1 MRRTAPLLF
10 ALPLALLASCGG
22 TDDARGPV
30 GGTVIIAAAADADA
44 MLPPLVRTSQG
55 RLASELL
62 FDRLV
67 EIGPSLNTI
76 GDADF
81 QPRLA
86 KSWTWSAD
94 SLSITFT
101 LHPDA
106 TWHDGRPVVAADVEA
121 GYAAI
126 IDTANGSNLLA
137 DLADV
142 AGVSSNNDGT
152 VTIQFKRRAPE
163 QFYAASV
170 IFPLPAHLIPT
181 EPGAILATSALARN
195 PVGSGPYRF
204 VQWTPL
210 ERFEFA
216 AVEDFYRGRARLDR
230 VVVTITP
237 EPATGLARLWAEEAD
252 VWELLP
258 AGDVAEAQRH
268 AHVRLVNSNA
278 FDYSFVAFNF
288 RDATDREKPHP
299 LFADAA
305 LRRAISMAVDRPA
318 IVQAIF
324 DTLAI
329 PLKGPFVTS
338 QFTADTSVAQ
348 LPFDRTAAA
357 ALLDS
362 LGWRVDAKDGMRR
375 RNGKLLTFTALI
387 PGSSRNRERASV
399 LMQEQLRQVG
409 IAMEIERAENRTFT
423 QKRQDGQFD
432 VVFGGWLTT
441 PSPRGLRSTWGT
453 FGDDGWG
460 GQNDG
465 RYSNASFDA
474 AVQSG
479 LAAMDAT
486 TARAHFKEAY
496 GIIVNDAAA
505 MFLYEP
511 RTVAVVHK
519 RFRIPKWRPD
529 GWWRSLPEWTVA
541 PDERLPRDLGGARP
555 AAN

>member
-1 MRRTAPLLF
+1 MRRTVPLLF
-10 ALPLALLASCGG
+10 ALLVSCGG
-22 TDDARGPV
+22 EDAARGPI

-76 GDADF
+76 GDTDF

-86 KSWTWSAD
+86 KSWAWSAD

-121 GYAAI
+121 GYRAI
-126 IDTANGSNLLA
+126 MDSANGSNLLA

-142 AGVSSNNDGT
+142 AGVASNADGT
-152 VTIQFKRRAPE
+152 ATIQFKRRAPE

-170 IFPLPAHLIPT
+170 IFPLPAHLMPK
-181 EPGAILATSALARN
+181 EPGATLATSALARN

-204 VQWTPL
+204 VRWEPL
-210 ERFEFA
+210 ERFEFE
-216 AVEDFYRGRARLDR
+216 AVENFYRGRARLDR

-288 RDATDREKPHP
+288 RDATNREQPHP

-305 LRRAISMAVDRPA
+305 MRRAISMAVDRPA
-318 IVQAIF
+318 VVKAIF

-338 QFTADTSVAQ
+338 QFTADTTVAQ

-399 LMQEQLRQVG
+399 LIQEQLRQVG

-441 PSPRGLRSTWGT
+441 PSPRGLRSTWGS

-465 RYSNASFDA
+465 RYSNPAFDA

-479 LAAMDAT
+479 LAAMDQT
-486 TARAHFKEAY
+486 SARAHFRSAY
-496 GIIVNDAAA
+496 DIIVNDAAA

-519 RFRIPKWRPD
+519 RFRIPAWRPD

-541 PDERLPRDLGGARP
+541 PDERLPRDNGGVRGTRP
-555 AAN
+555 VAN

>member
-1 MRRTAPLLF
+1 MRRTIPLL
-10 ALPLALLASCGG
+10 LALLASCGG
-22 TDDARGPV
+22 NDAARGPV

-86 KSWTWSAD
+86 QSWTWSAD
-94 SLSITFT
+94 SLAITFT

-106 TWHDGRPVVAADVEA
+106 TWHDGRPVIAADVQA

-126 IDTANGSNLLA
+126 MDSANGSNLLA

-142 AGVSSNNDGT
+142 AGVVSNSDGT

-170 IFPLPAHLIPT
+170 IFPLPAHLMPSDASV
-181 EPGAILATSALARN
+181 PLATSELARR
-195 PVGSGPYRF
+195 PIGSGPYRF
-204 VQWTPL
+204 VSWTPL
-210 ERFEFA
+210 ERFEFE
-216 AVEDFYRGRARLDR
+216 AVEEFYRGRARLDR
-230 VVVTITP
+230 VVVTVTP
-237 EPATGLARLWAEEAD
+237 EPSTGLARLWAEEAD
-252 VWELLP
+252 VWEQLP

-268 AHVRLVNSNA
+268 AHIRLVNSNA

-288 RDATDREKPHP
+288 RDARDREKPHP

-318 IVQAIF
+318 LVKAIF

-329 PLKGPFVTS
+329 PLKGPFVTT
-338 QFTADTSVAQ
+338 QFTADTTVAQ
-348 LPFDRTAAA
+348 LPFDRAAAA

-362 LGWRVDAKDGMRR
+362 LGWRVDARDGMRR
-375 RNGKLLTFTALI
+375 RNGSLLTFTALI

-409 IAMEIERAENRTFT
+409 IAMDIERAENRTFT

-453 FGDDGWG
+453 FGEDGWG

-465 RYSNASFDA
+465 RYSNPAFDA
-474 AVQSG
+474 AIQAG
-479 LAAMDAT
+479 LAAMDPT
-486 TARAHFKEAY
+486 TARGHFRDAY
-496 GIIVNDAAA
+496 GVIVNDAAA

-519 RFRIPKWRPD
+519 RFRIPAWRPD
-529 GWWRSLPEWTVA
+529 GWWRSLPEWSVA
-541 PDERLPRDLGGARP
+541 PDERLPRDLGGSRGARP
-555 AAN
+555 ATN

>member
-1 MRRTAPLLF
+1 MTTAMRRTAAFLLV
-10 ALPLALLASCGG
+10 LLAACSG
-22 TDDARGPV
+22 DSARGPI

-76 GDADF
+76 GDLDF
-81 QPRLA
+81 QPRIA
-86 KSWTWSAD
+86 KSWQWSTD
-94 SLSITFT
+94 SLAITFT
-101 LHPDA
+101 LHEKA
-106 TWHDGRPVVAADVEA
+106 TWHDGRPIIADDVQA
-121 GYAAI
+121 GFRAI
-126 IDTANGSNLLA
+126 MDSTNGSNLRA

-142 AGVSSNNDGT
+142 AGVESNADGT
-152 VTIQFKRRAPE
+152 VTIRFIRRAPE
-163 QFYAASV
+163 QFYAASL
-170 IFPLPAHLIPT
+170 IFPLPAHLMPT
-181 EPGAILATSALARN
+181 GDSAMLATSALARN

-204 VQWTPL
+204 VRWQPL
-210 ERFEFA
+210 ERFEFE
-216 AVEDFYRGRARLDR
+216 AVDDFYRGRARIDR

-237 EPATGLARLWAEEAD
+237 EPATGLARIWAEEAD

-258 AGDVAEAQRH
+258 AGDIAEAQRH

-288 RDATDREKPHP
+288 RDARDRAKPHP
-299 LFADAA
+299 LFAELAM
-305 LRRAISMAVDRPA
+305 RRAVSMAVDRPA

-329 PLKGPFVTS
+329 PLRGPFVRA
-338 QFTADTSVAQ
+338 QFTADTTITQ
-348 LPFDRTAAA
+348 LPFDRAAA
-357 ALLDS
+357 GALLDS
-362 LGWRVDAKDGMRR
+362 LGWRVDAQDGMRR
-375 RNGKLLTFTALI
+375 RNGALLTFTALI

-441 PSPRGLRSTWGT
+441 PSPRGIRSTWGT
-453 FGDDGWG
+453 FGEDGWG

-465 RYSNASFDA
+465 RYSNPAFDA
-474 AVQSG
+474 AVEAG
-479 LAAMDAT
+479 L
-486 TARAHFKEAY
+486 TARDQVTARSEFRTAY
-496 GIIVNDAAA
+496 QTIVNDAAA

-511 RTVAVVHK
+511 RTVAAVHT
-519 RFRIPKWRPD
+519 RFRIPAWRPD
-529 GWWRSLPEWTVA
+529 GWWRSLPEWSVA
-541 PDERLPRDLGGARP
+541 PNERLPRDTGGARP
-555 AAN
+555 AGN

>member
-1 MRRTAPLLF
+1 MRRIVPLLF
-10 ALPLALLASCGG
+10 ALLASCGG
-22 TDDARGPV
+22 NDAARGPI
-30 GGTVIIAAAADADA
+30 GGTVVIAAAADPDA

-86 KSWTWSAD
+86 QTWAWSAD
-94 SLSITFT
+94 SLAITFT

-106 TWHDGRPVVAADVEA
+106 KWHDGRPVVAADVQA
-121 GYAAI
+121 GYTAI
-126 IDTANGSNLLA
+126 MDTANGSNLLA

-142 AGVSSNNDGT
+142 AGVVSNSDGT
-152 VTIQFKRRAPE
+152 VTIQFRRRAPE

-170 IFPLPAHLIPT
+170 IFPLPAHLMPT
-181 EPGAILATSALARN
+181 EPGTPLVTSELARN

-204 VQWTPL
+204 VSRTLL
-210 ERFEFA
+210 ERLELE

-230 VVVTITP
+230 VVLAVAP

-252 VWELLP
+252 VWEQLP

-288 RDATDREKPHP
+288 RDARDREKPHP
-299 LFADAA
+299 LFADASM
-305 LRRAISMAVDRPA
+305 RRAISMAVDRTGL
-318 IVQAIF
+318 VKAIF

-329 PLKGPFVTS
+329 PLKGPFVTA
-338 QFTADTSVAQ
+338 QFTADTTIAQ

-362 LGWRVDAKDGMRR
+362 LGWRVDPKDGMRR

-409 IAMEIERAENRTFT
+409 ITMEIERAENNTFT

-441 PSPRGLRSTWGT
+441 PSPRGLRSTWGS
-453 FGDDGWG
+453 FGDEGWG

-465 RYSNASFDA
+465 RYSSAAFDA

-479 LAAMDAT
+479 LTAMDPT
-486 TARAHFKEAY
+486 TARAHFKDAY

-519 RFRIPKWRPD
+519 RLRIPAWRPD
-529 GWWRSLPEWTVA
+529 GWWRSLPEWSVA
-541 PDERLPRDLGGARP
+541 PDERLPRDLSGSRGARP
-555 AAN
+555 ATN

>member
-1 MRRTAPLLF
+1 MRRTVPLLF
-10 ALPLALLASCGG
+10 ALLASCGG
-22 TDDARGPV
+22 TDAARGPV

-86 KSWTWSAD
+86 QSWVWSAD
-94 SLSITFT
+94 SLRITFT

-126 IDTANGSNLLA
+126 MDSANGSNLLA

-142 AGVSSNNDGT
+142 AGVVSNNDGT

-170 IFPLPAHLIPT
+170 IFPLPAHLMPRQKGV
-181 EPGAILATSALARN
+181 PLATTALARQ

-204 VQWTPL
+204 VSWTPL
-210 ERFEFA
+210 ERFELE

-288 RDATDREKPHP
+288 RDARDRAKPHP

-318 IVQAIF
+318 LVQAIF

-338 QFTADTSVAQ
+338 QFTADTTVAQ
-348 LPFDRTAAA
+348 LPFDRAAAA

-362 LGWRVDAKDGMRR
+362 LGWRVAGTDGMRR
-375 RNGKLLTFTALI
+375 RNGALLTFTALI
-387 PGSSRNRERASV
+387 PGSSRNRERAAV
-399 LMQEQLRQVG
+399 LLQEQLRQVG
-409 IAMEIERAENRTFT
+409 VAMEIERAENRTFT

-465 RYSNASFDA
+465 RYSNPAFDA

-479 LAAMDAT
+479 LTAMDPS
-486 TARAHFKEAY
+486 TARAHFSDAY

-519 RFRIPKWRPD
+519 RFRIPAWRPD
-529 GWWRSLPEWTVA
+529 GWWRSLPEWSVA

-555 AAN
+555 VAN

>member
-1 MRRTAPLLF
+1 MRRIVPLLF
-10 ALPLALLASCGG
+10 ALLASCGG
-22 TDDARGPV
+22 SDAARGPI

-76 GDADF
+76 GDGDF

-86 KSWTWSAD
+86 KSWAWSTD

-101 LHPDA
+101 LHEDA
-106 TWHDGRPVVAADVEA
+106 TWHDGRPVVAADVQA
-121 GYAAI
+121 GYRAI
-126 IDTANGSNLLA
+126 MDSANGSNLLA

-142 AGVSSNNDGT
+142 AGVASNFDGT

-170 IFPLPAHLIPT
+170 IFPLPAHLMPT
-181 EPGAILATSALARN
+181 EPGATLATSALARN

-204 VQWTPL
+204 VRWEPL
-210 ERFEFA
+210 ERFEFE

-268 AHVRLVNSNA
+268 AHVRLVNSKA

-299 LFADAA
+299 LFAEAA

-318 IVQAIF
+318 VVKAIF

-338 QFTADTSVAQ
+338 QFTADTTVPQ

-399 LMQEQLRQVG
+399 LIQEQLRQVG

-453 FGDDGWG
+453 NGDAGWG

-465 RYSNASFDA
+465 RYSNPDFDA

-479 LAAMDAT
+479 LTAMDPTA
-486 TARAHFKEAY
+486 ARAHFRLAY

-519 RFRIPKWRPD
+519 RFRIPAWRPD